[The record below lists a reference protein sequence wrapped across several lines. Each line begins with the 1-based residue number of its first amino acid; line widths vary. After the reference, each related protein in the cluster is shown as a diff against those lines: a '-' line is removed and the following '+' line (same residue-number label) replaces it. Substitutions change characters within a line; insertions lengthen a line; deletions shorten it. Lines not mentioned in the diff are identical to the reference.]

1 MFDTINSTVRTF
13 LSSRLEPWQNLAN
26 TLLIGEGNLSFA
38 KSLLF
43 LPCGITHMTATT
55 FEKQTELSNETNDNA
70 VLLNCHGARVYH
82 DVDATRL
89 EASLGQSEYKSIIF
103 QFPNVGSRDPK
114 YGQNPNHIMIRK
126 FLENAY
132 THLSPDSQIFIT
144 TVDSPYYDGV
154 FRFEDAAQ
162 FAGYTIAGRYSFDP
176 SVFRGY
182 SHINT
187 CDDESAIDD
196 YKRFVTRVF
205 KKDE

>member
-1 MFDTINSTVRTF
+1 MI
-13 LSSRLEPWQNLAN
+13 Q
-26 TLLIGEGNLSFA
+26 
-38 KSLLF
+38 
-43 LPCGITHMTATT
+43 LPVP
-55 FEKQTELSNETNDNA
+55 S
-70 VLLNCHGARVYH
+70 
-82 DVDATRL
+82 TRL
-89 EASLGQSEYKSIIF
+89 GASLRQSEYKTIIF

-126 FLENAY
+126 FLENACA
-132 THLSPDSQIFIT
+132 HLSPDGQIFIT

-162 FAGYTIAGRYSFDP
+162 FAGCTIVGSYSFNP

-182 SHINT
+182 SHTNT

-205 KKDE
+205 KKEE